1 MERGVQHAGRVAEP
15 AEPVGRTEQV
25 SRLSNEWMEEGMRE
39 NGVERVRRADRAV
52 QTAQVR

>member
-1 MERGVQHAGRVAEP
+1 MERGVQRAERVAEP

-25 SRLSNEWMEEGMRE
+25 SRLSDKWVEEGMRE
-39 NGVERVRRADRAV
+39 KGVERMMKADRAV